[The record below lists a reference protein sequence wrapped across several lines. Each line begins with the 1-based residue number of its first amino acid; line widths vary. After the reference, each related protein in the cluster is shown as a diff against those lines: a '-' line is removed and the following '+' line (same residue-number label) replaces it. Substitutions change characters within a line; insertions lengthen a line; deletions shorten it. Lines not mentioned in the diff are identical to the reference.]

1 MFQSSPN
8 CNPVLHDG
16 SLYVLYEDGKL
27 AVYDEH
33 RHNEDG
39 YLEILDKPKGFAGG
53 YRCDFSYLFES
64 DQGEL
69 MAVLVGRRG
78 TPVHVVKLNEQ
89 EMEWENVESLQGRA
103 LFTGTLT
110 TMMRKTKVKWM
121 RDKIFLPRLHDW
133 PDTVHVDIVDRDGE
147 LAFVPTSSAPAEA
160 VAANEG
166 AGIWSHELG
175 STEPTEFW
183 DTQNVDYSIWVDF
196 STCH

>member
-147 LAFVPTSSAPAEA
+147 LAFRKQWQQMKVR
-160 VAANEG
+160 VYGHMN
-166 AGIWSHELG
+166 
-175 STEPTEFW
+175 
-183 DTQNVDYSIWVDF
+183 
-196 STCH
+196 